1 MEILFCEHCG
11 VIVDEKNK
19 FCPNCG
25 GKIGEDRQE
34 ITLVLPKGITKIKFS
49 FNEDKTENTE
59 LRHGRTDY
67 KKVDLKA
74 INIPEKVY
82 LEALEKVVEVGIAS
96 ISMIQR
102 QFSIGYPKAGAIIE
116 WMEKNNFVGSLSMG
130 PARRVYLTK
139 GQLSELLDSYQG
151 KNI

>member
-1 MEILFCEHCG
+1 MEILFCENCG
-11 VIVDEKNK
+11 VVVDEKNK
-19 FCPNCG
+19 FCPHCG
-25 GKIGEDRQE
+25 EKIGEDGQE

-49 FNEDKTENTE
+49 FNEDNTENME
-59 LRHGRTDY
+59 PRNGRTDFNII
-67 KKVDLKA
+67 DLKA

-82 LEALEKVVEVGIAS
+82 LDVLEKVVEVGIVS

-102 QFSIGYPKAGAIIE
+102 QFSIGYSKAGAIIE